1 VMKESVGLFER
12 RLKNVQIHFQP
23 VVGGSRSLQ
32 FTISGVLL
40 MDPAPEEVR
49 IDTVLDSSSARYEVK
64 K

>member
-1 VMKESVGLFER
+1 MKESLSLFER
-12 RLKNVQIHFQP
+12 RLKNVQIDFQP

-32 FTISGVLL
+32 FTISGVLM

-49 IDTVLDSSSARYEVK
+49 IDTVLDSSSAKYEVK